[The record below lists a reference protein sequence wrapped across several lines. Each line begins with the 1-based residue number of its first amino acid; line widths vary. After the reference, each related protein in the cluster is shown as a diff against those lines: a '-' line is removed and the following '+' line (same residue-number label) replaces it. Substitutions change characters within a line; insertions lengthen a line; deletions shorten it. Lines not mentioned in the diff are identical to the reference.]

1 LNVIQLYIGHIG
13 ASRAYGLHFEI
24 LDFALFL
31 TNQGLTI
38 YLGHNRRWS
47 HKWRVNTPRMNPQAA
62 VARAATPRRRT
73 PATVAAAASSAF
85 ATAAHALAGGA
96 APQPS
101 TYAPVVSIVPVAR
114 QNSAMARN
122 EIPAP
127 VPPQQS
133 ATAAAQ
139 RLAEIAAVSSHAR

>member
-38 YLGHNRRWS
+38 YLGHSRRWS
-47 HKWRVNTPRMNPQAA
+47 HKWRVNTSRMSPNAA
-62 VARAATPRRRT
+62 AARSAAPRRRT

-85 ATAAHALAGGA
+85 ATAAHALAGAA

-101 TYAPVVSIVPVAR
+101 TYAPVVSIVPIAR
-114 QNSAMARN
+114 QNSAIARN
-122 EIPAP
+122 QIPGP

-139 RLAEIAAVSSHAR
+139 RLAEIAE